1 MSKDKEGLGSEAR
14 IALNLHKRPRRRA
27 RTWSVGIVIDS
38 CILNLN
44 RVCKTGTPMALLL
57 TYLIPEAASS
67 FYTLLYVGKDAN
79 MISID
84 LTLVRR
90 K

>member
-1 MSKDKEGLGSEAR
+1 MPVSLTDRLCHFR
-14 IALNLHKRPRRRA
+14 LTLLIH
-27 RTWSVGIVIDS
+27 TFF
-38 CILNLN
+38 NLN
-44 RVCKTGTPMALLL
+44 RVCKIGTPMPLFL

>member
-1 MSKDKEGLGSEAR
+1 MGVVGAR
-14 IALNLHKRPRRRA
+14 YSFRPHLRLP
-27 RTWSVGIVIDS
+27 GIRDNVVSLTPLLIHAFF
-38 CILNLN
+38 NLN
-44 RVCKTGTPMALLL
+44 RVCKTGTPMPLFL

-84 LTLVRR
+84 LTVVRR

>member
-1 MSKDKEGLGSEAR
+1 MSCFSLLQELSSD
-14 IALNLHKRPRRRA
+14 
-27 RTWSVGIVIDS
+27 VIDS
-38 CILNLN
+38 CILQLN

-57 TYLIPEAASS
+57 TYLIPGAASS